1 MEDAVHFLSAG
12 SANVHTDYLDM
23 QQISELCS
31 TVDDSSVDYIIR
43 MFTQIQY
50 GMPQERVIVART
62 SAQSSTILAGKRFIG
77 AVCGFLKTNI
87 YYDAWNGRLLEKAS
101 GKYCLPARMLISA
114 IKSTKLRDAVNK
126 LCPDKSDE
134 IRDAIFQNLYSF
146 NQTLSSFKHP
156 VCFIDCDEQLLPR
169 FVDLFQ

>member
-1 MEDAVHFLSAG
+1 MEDTVHFRSAG

-31 TVDDSSVDYIIR
+31 TVDDSFVDYIIR
-43 MFTQIQY
+43 TFTQIQY
-50 GMPQERVIVART
+50 GLPQERVIVART
-62 SAQSSTILAGKRFIG
+62 SVQSLTILAGKRFIS

-101 GKYCLPARMLISA
+101 SKYCLPARMLISPIDSA
-114 IKSTKLRDAVNK
+114 KLRDAVNK
-126 LCPDKSDE
+126 LCPDKTDD
-134 IRDAIFQNLYSF
+134 IRDAIFQNLYSS
-146 NQTLSSFKHP
+146 NQTLSSFKCP
-156 VCFIDCDEQLLPR
+156 VCFIDCDEQLLSR